1 MRRFVFEADII
12 VPRLELHR
20 QRYEISM
27 EDMRRLLDM
36 VPAADN
42 ELHVTA
48 EDLDDLLTNTGE
60 ISTYVSMSARQDA
73 VRKLLTALSKVAWE
87 NDLPWKLDQAEGYGI
102 GDERFHECV
111 RAYIMPDENH
121 PLGVGSVTLPV

>member
-27 EDMRRLLDM
+27 EDMRRLLGM

-60 ISTYVSMSARQDA
+60 MSNFVRMSARHEA
-73 VRKLLTALSKVAWE
+73 VRKLLTALAKTAWE
-87 NDLPWKLDQAEGYGI
+87 NDLPWELDQAEGYGI
-102 GDERFHECV
+102 GDERFHEYV
-111 RAYIMPDENH
+111 RAYIMPDDDH
-121 PLGVGSVTLPV
+121 PFGQEVLT